1 MCDFFPTISAFVY
14 CRRDGC
20 WILSAGVLRSNL
32 TAWFDPWPLHPEQ
45 LYHGTKHGRTTWGG
59 GGGVRK
65 SPVCAKGLSVSRR
78 RRRRRR
84 NAGSYC
90 SCRALGVVFR
100 RLLYQHRGSRAAY
113 PAAKVQARHPQ
124 GNQTMPNLQTAT
136 AEQSGEWVHTLCLQ
150 RDYSKFTVL
159 PSANSC
165 HYFCSYSMYL

>member
-1 MCDFFPTISAFVY
+1 MIFFPTISRFGY
-14 CRRDGC
+14 CRRDG
-20 WILSAGVLRSNL
+20 SAGVPRSNL
-32 TAWFDPWPLHPEQ
+32 TAWVDPWPLHPEQ
-45 LYHGTKHGRTTWGG
+45 PYRGTKHGRTTW

-65 SPVCAKGLSVSRR
+65 SPVCAKGLSVSRRR

-136 AEQSGEWVHTLCLQ
+136 AEQSRAERWVSSH
-150 RDYSKFTVL
+150 DYAFINTALRCS
-159 PSANSC
+159 PSSSLT
-165 HYFCSYSMYL
+165 SYINYY